1 MNKEPISTNPYIECG
16 TDTLQSCS
24 ILVNKI
30 QPDRIFLLC
39 DSNTHRDCLPIFLQ
53 QNPDLSPQI
62 LVLEQTGEHS
72 KTLETVS
79 WLCESLLKNGASR
92 KSLLIVLGG
101 GIACDLGGFAA
112 SIFMRGMSFI
122 HIPTTLLAM
131 VDASSGGKTGVNFLG
146 NKNML
151 GVFQQASAVLIYPP
165 FIQTLTETE
174 LISGFAEV
182 IKHALLSGD
191 EQWEFIQQIHPL
203 KYSQWDELIRENVL
217 FKKRI
222 TDLDFQEKGV
232 REQLNLGH
240 TFGHAFEAFSES
252 KNVHFPHGFAV
263 ASGILAE
270 LILSKNTGF
279 LKHPELIEEFNQ
291 YYRRYFHPFLFGE
304 SDIPALIEFMKVD
317 KKNTSGQITFCL
329 LETPGIVHYQQAPAE
344 DQILIALHQYLVYAR
359 RS

>member
-1 MNKEPISTNPYIECG
+1 
-16 TDTLQSCS
+16 
-24 ILVNKI
+24 
-30 QPDRIFLLC
+30 
-39 DSNTHRDCLPIFLQ
+39 
-53 QNPDLSPQI
+53 
-62 LVLEQTGEHS
+62 
-72 KTLETVS
+72 
-79 WLCESLLKNGASR
+79 
-92 KSLLIVLGG
+92 
-101 GIACDLGGFAA
+101 
-112 SIFMRGMSFI
+112 MRGMSFI

-131 VDASSGGKTGVNFLG
+131 VDASSGGKTGVNFFG

-182 IKHALLSGD
+182 IKHAMLSGE
-191 EQWEFIQQIHPL
+191 EQWKFIQQIHPIE
-203 KYSQWDELIRENVL
+203 YTHWDDLIRENVL

-222 TDLDFQEKGV
+222 TDLDFQEKGI

-252 KNVHFPHGFAV
+252 RNVHFPHGFAV

-279 LKHPELIEEFNQ
+279 LQHPELVEGYSS
-291 YYRRYFHPFLFGE
+291 YYRNYFPPFLFTE
-304 SDIPALIEFMKVD
+304 SDIPALVEFMRVD

-329 LETPGIVHYQQAPAE
+329 LESPGMVHYQQAPTE